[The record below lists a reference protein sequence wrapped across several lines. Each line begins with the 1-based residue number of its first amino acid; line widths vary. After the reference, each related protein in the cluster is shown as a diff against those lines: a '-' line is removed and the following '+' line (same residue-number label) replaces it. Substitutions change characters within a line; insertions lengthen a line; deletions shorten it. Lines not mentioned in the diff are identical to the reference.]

1 MTVADQY
8 EMSPDGLRRLHQAIE
23 RDGLMA
29 VGLACGHSPLM
40 AQRASNYRYQ
50 ELRRELGI
58 DDPAAL

>member
-29 VGLACGHSPLM
+29 VGLACGHPPAM
-40 AQRASNYRYQ
+40 AQRASAHRFA
-50 ELRRELGI
+50 ELKRKLGI